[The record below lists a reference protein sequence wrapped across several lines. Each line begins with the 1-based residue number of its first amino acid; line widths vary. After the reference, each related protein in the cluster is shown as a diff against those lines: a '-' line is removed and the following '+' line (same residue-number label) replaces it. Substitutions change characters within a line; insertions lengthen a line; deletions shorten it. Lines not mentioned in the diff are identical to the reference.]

1 MSARALIRRL
11 IHDNARNLY
20 EESMREAIRDVENKK
35 LASLAHDTKT
45 SCRRLYLSY
54 NRFG

>member
-1 MSARALIRRL
+1 MSARALVRRL

-20 EESMREAIRDVENKK
+20 EENMREAIRDVENKK

-45 SCRRLYLSY
+45 THYDSSRAQILNS
-54 NRFG
+54 